1 MASFQAKTGWKRSR
15 KRENKNY
22 CSDPFLTILQQKI
35 SKKFKKLKNIIMAS
49 FQAKTGL
56 EQLRQKENKNYHSN
70 QFQPDPQ
77 KREFQKNSKKI
88 KTN

>member
-1 MASFQAKTGWKRSR
+1 
-15 KRENKNY
+15 
-22 CSDPFLTILQQKI
+22 
-35 SKKFKKLKNIIMAS
+35 MAS